1 MEELRRAR
9 WHTLQMMVMMLVIM
23 WLFIGMRQTMAAAD
37 GHAPSWP
44 RLAPALVASACFTWL
59 YVRVAAG
66 IIDRRYPVKE
76 IVAAAAV
83 AVCAAAIGGGDP
95 LHFGMVLVVWLSIAS
110 LGVTRRTAVLMA
122 VGTFVTGIMLSL
134 GNYYLDPSTLLV
146 DDRDIGSVL
155 LFVVPT
161 YAVFCALFPP
171 SNRVWMYMLSLAIQA
186 QEGKEAHTRLA
197 LAEERLR
204 FSRDLHD
211 IVGHQLSAIA
221 VKTEL
226 AVRLADADAAAA
238 KAEMTEV
245 NTLTRKALR
254 ELRQAVRGYRELDL
268 QAELNSVKGVLEAAG
283 VRCRTHLP
291 YRELPEGVAPVFAY
305 VVREAVTNVLK
316 HSAATHCDILVRF
329 TDEEAEISVRND
341 GVGGW
346 RGEDLG
352 SGLTGLA
359 ERVEAVGGRFTAG
372 PAGDGEFV
380 LRAVVSLPI
389 PG

>member
-1 MEELRRAR
+1 MEQLRRAR
-9 WHTLQMMVMMLVIM
+9 RQTLQMMLSMLVVM
-23 WLFIGMRQTMAAAD
+23 WLFIGMRQLLAVAE
-37 GHAPSWP
+37 GYAPSWP
-44 RLAPALVASACFTWL
+44 RLAPALAAAACFTWL
-59 YVRVAAG
+59 YVRIADAV
-66 IIDRRYPVKE
+66 IDRRYPVKDV
-76 IVAAAAV
+76 VAAGAM
-83 AVCAAAIGGGDP
+83 AVCAAAFGGGDP
-95 LHFGMVLVVWLSIAS
+95 MHFGMAPVTWLSVAS
-110 LGVTRRTAVLMA
+110 LGVTRRTAVIMA
-122 VGTFVTGIMLSL
+122 VGTFVTGVGLSL
-134 GNYYLDPSTLLV
+134 GNYLLDPSTLLI
-146 DDRDIGSVL
+146 DEQDLDGVL

-161 YAVFCALFPP
+161 YAVTCAIFPP

-211 IVGHQLSAIA
+211 LVGHQLSAIA

-226 AVRLADADAAAA
+226 AVRLTDADAAAA
-238 KAEMTEV
+238 KAEMSEV
-245 NTLTRKALR
+245 NMLTRKALR

-268 QAELNSVKGVLEAAG
+268 QAELNSVEGVLEAAG
-283 VRCRTHLP
+283 VRCRTRLP
-291 YRELPEGVAPVFAY
+291 YRELPDGVAPVFAY
-305 VVREAVTNVLK
+305 VIREAVTNVLK
-316 HSAATHCDILVRF
+316 HSVATHCDILVRF

-341 GVGGW
+341 GVDRW

-352 SGLTGLA
+352 SGLAGLT
-359 ERVEAVGGRFTAG
+359 ERVEAVGGTFTAG